1 MPIIR
6 IVELGLHNFMQLPH
20 EFIGVTPLSPC
31 QDAVR
36 VRGMIVVSQ
45 RREKI
50 NAETTA
56 KIDRKA

>member
-1 MPIIR
+1 
-6 IVELGLHNFMQLPH
+6 VELGPHSIMQTPH
-20 EFIGVTPLSPC
+20 EFIGVTPLRPC

>member
-1 MPIIR
+1 
-6 IVELGLHNFMQLPH
+6 MQLPH